1 MLICAILFHNFK
13 TEVRYQFEG
22 FVLSIFCGD
31 EGGGEGEYP
40 LLLSKK
46 LLEATWNVITSKP
59 PLPVPEHMYQ
69 ELKIREFFYHYFK
82 A

>member
-13 TEVRYQFEG
+13 TEVKYQFEG

-31 EGGGEGEYP
+31 EGGEGEYP

-46 LLEATWNVITSKP
+46 LLEATL
-59 PLPVPEHMYQ
+59 PLSFGMLSQHMYQ
-69 ELKIREFFYHYFK
+69 ELKIREFSYRYFK